1 MKIGVVGN
9 PRYEELSGL
18 LARLA
23 SYGAAHGIKLC
34 AEPALLELWPD
45 TCEPLE
51 SDGDPPDLLMTFGGD
66 GTLLRGAQMLGRNE
80 VPVLGIN
87 LGRVGFLTATTANN
101 LESVLDAVVRG
112 DYQVEQRRKLDSWI
126 VDAEG
131 ARREGEL
138 AVNDV
143 VVHKTGNTRIIR
155 IRLFVDGDEVGQYT
169 LDGMIVATPAG
180 STAYTL
186 SAGGPVL
193 VPEVDAL
200 VVTAICPHTLSVRP
214 LVVPG
219 SSQVT
224 LQIEPTRA
232 TEIFVSYDG
241 QLGEHVQPNDCVVVR
256 SSATSVHLV
265 RLGREGFFRRM
276 RKKLHWGDL
285 VDRERLNS
293 AD

>member
-1 MKIGVVGN
+1 MRIGVVGN

-23 SYGAAHGIKLC
+23 SYGAAHGMMLC

-51 SDGDPPDLLMTFGGD
+51 SDGDPLDLLMTFGGD
-66 GTLLRGAQMLGRNE
+66 GTLLRGARMLGRNE

-87 LGRVGFLTATTANN
+87 LGRVGFLTATTANH

-224 LQIEPTRA
+224 MQVEPTRA

>member
-1 MKIGVVGN
+1 MRIGVVGN

-23 SYGAAHGIKLC
+23 SYSAAHGIELC

-45 TCEPLE
+45 ICEPLE
-51 SDGDPPDLLMTFGGD
+51 SGGDPPDLLMTFGGD
-66 GTLLRGAQMLGRNE
+66 GTLLRGARMLGRNE
-80 VPVLGIN
+80 VPLLGIN
-87 LGRVGFLTATTANN
+87 LGRVGFLTATTANH

-224 LQIEPTRA
+224 LQVEPTRA

-241 QLGEHVQPNDCVVVR
+241 QLGEHLQPNDCVVVR

>member
-1 MKIGVVGN
+1 MRIGVVGN

-23 SYGAAHGIKLC
+23 SYSAAHGIELC

-45 TCEPLE
+45 TCEAFE

-66 GTLLRGAQMLGRNE
+66 GTLLRGARMLGRNE
-80 VPVLGIN
+80 VPLLGIN

-224 LQIEPTRA
+224 LQVEPTRA

-241 QLGEHVQPNDCVVVR
+241 QLGEHLQPNDCVVVR

>member
-1 MKIGVVGN
+1 MRIGVVGN

-193 VPEVDAL
+193 LPEVDAL

-224 LQIEPTRA
+224 LQVEPTRA

-241 QLGEHVQPNDCVVVR
+241 QLGEHLQPNDCVVVR

>member
-1 MKIGVVGN
+1 MKIGIVGN
-9 PRYEELSGL
+9 PRYEQLSGL

-23 SYGAAHGIKLC
+23 SHSSAHGITLC
-34 AEPALLELWPD
+34 AEPALRDLWPTTWAPLEL
-45 TCEPLE
+45 
-51 SDGDPPDLLMTFGGD
+51 DGDLPDLLMAFGGD
-66 GTLLRGAQMLGRNE
+66 GTLLRGAQMLGRHE
-80 VPVLGIN
+80 VPILGIN
-87 LGRVGFLTATTANN
+87 LGRVGFLTATTADH
-101 LESVLDAVVRG
+101 LDSALDAVVQG
-112 DYQVEQRRKLDSWI
+112 DYKVEQRRKLESWI
-126 VDAEG
+126 VDADG
-131 ARREGEL
+131 AKRKGEL

-214 LVVPG
+214 LVVSG

-224 LQIEPTRA
+224 LQVEPTRA

-265 RLGREGFFRRM
+265 RLGKEGFFRRM

-285 VDRERLNS
+285 ADRERLNS

>member
-1 MKIGVVGN
+1 MRIGVVGN

-23 SYGAAHGIKLC
+23 SYSAAHGIELC

-51 SDGDPPDLLMTFGGD
+51 SGDDPPDLLMTFGGD
-66 GTLLRGAQMLGRNE
+66 GTLLRGARMLGRNE
-80 VPVLGIN
+80 VPLLGIN
-87 LGRVGFLTATTANN
+87 LGRVGFLTATTANH

>member
-9 PRYEELSGL
+9 PSYEQLGGL

-23 SYGAAHGIKLC
+23 SHGAAHGIALC
-34 AEPALLELWPD
+34 AEPALEELWPT
-45 TCEPLE
+45 TCEPLDT
-51 SDGDPPDLLMTFGGD
+51 SGDPPDLLMAFGGD
-66 GTLLRGAQMLGRNE
+66 GTLLRGAAMLGREE
-80 VPVLGIN
+80 VPILGIN
-87 LGRVGFLTATTANN
+87 LGRVGFLTATTAEH
-101 LESVLDAVVRG
+101 LDKVLDAVVRG
-112 DYQVEQRRKLDSWI
+112 DYHVEQRRKLESWI
-126 VDAEG
+126 VNAEG
-131 ARREGEL
+131 ERREGEL

-193 VPEVDAL
+193 VPDVDAL

-219 SSQVT
+219 SAQVT
-224 LQIEPTRA
+224 LQVEPTRA

-241 QLGEHVQPNDCVVVR
+241 QLGEHLQPNDCVVVR
-256 SSATSVHLV
+256 ASGSSVHLV
-265 RLGREGFFRRM
+265 RLGKEGFFRRM

-285 VDRERLNS
+285 ADRERFNS

>member
-1 MKIGVVGN
+1 MRIGVVGN

-224 LQIEPTRA
+224 MQVEPTRA

-285 VDRERLNS
+285 IDRERLNS

>member
-1 MKIGVVGN
+1 MRIGVVGN

-66 GTLLRGAQMLGRNE
+66 GTLLRGARMLGRNE

-193 VPEVDAL
+193 LPEVDAL

-241 QLGEHVQPNDCVVVR
+241 QLGEHLQPNDCVVVR

>member
-1 MKIGVVGN
+1 MRIGVVGN

-23 SYGAAHGIKLC
+23 SYSSAHGIKLC

-51 SDGDPPDLLMTFGGD
+51 SGDDPPDLLMTFGGD
-66 GTLLRGAQMLGRNE
+66 GTLLRGARMLGRNE
-80 VPVLGIN
+80 VPLLGIN
-87 LGRVGFLTATTANN
+87 LGRVGFLTATTANH

-219 SSQVT
+219 SAQVT

-241 QLGEHVQPNDCVVVR
+241 QLGEHLHPNDCVVVR

>member
-1 MKIGVVGN
+1 MRIGVVGN

-193 VPEVDAL
+193 LPEVDAL

-241 QLGEHVQPNDCVVVR
+241 QLGEHLQPNDCVVVR

>member
-9 PRYEELSGL
+9 PRYEELGEL

-23 SYGAAHGIKLC
+23 SYSAAHGIKLC

-45 TCEPLE
+45 TCDPLE

-66 GTLLRGAQMLGRNE
+66 GTLLRGARMLGRNE
-80 VPVLGIN
+80 VPILGVN
-87 LGRVGFLTATTANN
+87 LGRVGFLTASTADY
-101 LESVLDAVVRG
+101 LETVLDAVVRG

-126 VDAEG
+126 VNAEG
-131 ARREGEL
+131 ARREGEP

-256 SSATSVHLV
+256 SSATSVRLV

-293 AD
+293 AH